1 MGFLHDFIPTG
12 YGEEMVQTRFDVVD
26 VLQRGS
32 YNGKYVTKTIV
43 ESEESWL
50 GLGFQSTFKEW
61 FQVEEKSYEEGQF
74 SGTSIAF
81 WL

>member
-50 GLGFQSTFKEW
+50 GLGF
-61 FQVEEKSYEEGQF
+61 
-74 SGTSIAF
+74 
-81 WL
+81 